1 MKQIYI
7 LLIAMCAIAFTACS
21 KDDTDDPELEGS
33 ITMCFSTENGSSLA
47 VELETHGIGT
57 GIIDWGDGSI
67 PEKFDMVSK
76 SHSYPQDGDY
86 VITIRETGCYS
97 LNVVQMGGVKSI
109 NVDKCTS
116 LRKLQLGSYIV
127 ENIRI
132 SSCPNL
138 EIIYCGNV
146 SDWGANA
153 CPQLTLNIFACPN
166 LQVLSCERRKLTS
179 LNVKEFVNLK
189 TLNCSGSQ
197 LTSLEVSGCS
207 NLNTLDCSYNQLTAL
222 YIQGCTSLQE
232 LDCRGNKFTQES
244 VNILCSGLPDTY
256 GNLWIDTDKWD
267 TTLAK
272 VKGWTVSN
280 EYY

>member
-1 MKQIYI
+1 M
-7 LLIAMCAIAFTACS
+7 
-21 KDDTDDPELEGS
+21 
-33 ITMCFSTENGSSLA
+33 
-47 VELETHGIGT
+47 
-57 GIIDWGDGSI
+57 
-67 PEKFDMVSK
+67 
-76 SHSYPQDGDY
+76 
-86 VITIRETGCYS
+86 
-97 LNVVQMGGVKSI
+97 
-109 NVDKCTS
+109 
-116 LRKLQLGSYIV
+116 
-127 ENIRI
+127 
-132 SSCPNL
+132 
-138 EIIYCGNV
+138 
-146 SDWGANA
+146 
-153 CPQLTLNIFACPN
+153 NIFACPN

-244 VNILCSGLPDTY
+244 VNILCSSLPDTY